1 MNGRKGPWVVPV
13 NRNRKAVVPER
24 RNGAPEALTA
34 HDFRN
39 GGGSKKRT
47 ARISA
52 SCPTWA
58 RHVRLALPGPKF
70 WKRKLRAEHKAGQGE
85 VRNLPRFSLFSLVN
99 FR

>member
-1 MNGRKGPWVVPV
+1 M
-13 NRNRKAVVPER
+13 
-24 RNGAPEALTA
+24 ALPKHSRF

-47 ARISA
+47 ARMSA

-58 RHVRLALPGPKF
+58 RHVRLALPGPKL
-70 WKRKLRAEHKAGQGE
+70 WKRIKLRAEHKAGQGE